1 MNVNDEFAFKNSK
14 IYKDLIGEIISNSYY
29 EVTNIVI
36 ERISSNIE
44 NAIANLESLRDS
56 EKRKGTINE
65 IILQEIETEIL
76 SLKFMLP
83 SKLYTEII
91 KNNIFNDINLKSKE
105 FQMKFFYKEVF
116 QYIQSMMYFFVIG
129 LFISFAISYFLYKR
143 QT

>member
-44 NAIANLESLRDS
+44 NSIANLESLRDS

-65 IILQEIETEIL
+65 IILKEIDTEIL

-83 SKLYTEII
+83 SKSYIKII

-105 FQMKFFYKEVF
+105 FNMKFFYKEAF

-129 LFISFAISYFLYKR
+129 LFISFTISYFLYKR